1 MLGGAPQS
9 VGYKGEETTLI
20 IGARNV
26 IREFVTI
33 NRGMPNARGE
43 TRMGTEIVICTGYGI
58 TTVTVDE
65 EGNPTGPV
73 HLCPDMVLG
82 MMAALDWAYA
92 KYGTAFAG
100 SAEPV
105 WRLRRWHG
113 CRATGFAD
121 WIGDAEKFFGV
132 RSVVLLDGRGRVVD
146 EIGLGYGT
154 HNEPQGKTA

>member
-1 MLGGAPQS
+1 MSVDAVEELTGWPDNENTFLVSGSDGVRLAVAPADVGG
-9 VGYKGEETTLI
+9 E
-20 IGARNV
+20 
-26 IREFVTI
+26 
-33 NRGMPNARGE
+33 
-43 TRMGTEIVICTGYGI
+43 
-58 TTVTVDE
+58 
-65 EGNPTGPV
+65 
-73 HLCPDMVLG
+73 LG

-132 RSVVLLDGRGRVVD
+132 RAVVLLDGRGRAVD
-146 EIGLGYGT
+146 EVRLEETWPIAT
-154 HNEPQGKTA
+154 SAESR